1 MKKIVLLSMMV
12 MLSGCV
18 DLLPFGGTDSVSSS
32 AQGKMNTCLMS
43 EAQSRF
49 QAGTLFN
56 DTIPATAKSLVSTCM
71 KKLALQSVGISEES
85 QSTAEN
91 IIENLKNLSAN

>member
-1 MKKIVLLSMMV
+1 MKKLFLFSIITLLAGCADLMSF
-12 MLSGCV
+12 SGA
-18 DLLPFGGTDSVSSS
+18 DVSSS
-32 AQGKMNTCLMS
+32 AQSKMNACLMS

-56 DTIPATAKSLVSTCM
+56 DTVSATAKSMVGTCM

-85 QSTAEN
+85 QSTAES
-91 IIENLKNLSAN
+91 IITNLKNLSAN